1 MSQTSAR
8 FVRSFNKLFGKFENM
23 KKTLFLFLICVLA
36 HPVYSQIQIDSI
48 FIYQDFNR
56 AGTTAG
62 LQYNHRGLVTSGAQT
77 VKLNEKE
84 TTDLKELFS
93 DSKRKRYLQ
102 QKHGGEIYYAIVWFE
117 GKKYNYIIEGS
128 NSFARMINLN
138 TMSKWTIKEPE
149 KIKDISD
156 LVKKK

>member
-1 MSQTSAR
+1 MKQT
-8 FVRSFNKLFGKFENM
+8 L
-23 KKTLFLFLICVLA
+23 LLLLICVLA
-36 HPVYSQIQIDSI
+36 HPVYSQIQVDSI

-62 LQYNHRGLVTSGAQT
+62 LQYNHRELVSSGAQT
-77 VKLNEKE
+77 VNLNEKE
-84 TTDLKELFS
+84 TADLKELFS
-93 DSKRKRYLQ
+93 ESKRKRYLQ

-138 TMSKWTIKEPE
+138 NMRKWTVNEPE
-149 KIKDISD
+149 KIKGLND
-156 LVKKK
+156 LLKEK